1 MFETE
6 NYEFNEWITEPAHPA
21 PPSPKPPVAPVATS
35 ESPRPVAA
43 QQAAAS
49 EPARPVATPPQGRP
63 EPMTAASQAAAEHEP
78 IIEEPTKE
86 EGYDDYDYH
95 QEFEEQKPA
104 PPPKKKVNWALYAGF
119 GLLVIFTVF
128 VLFATKPKQE
138 GLPAGDLGPGV
149 VAVSGLRGHLTTR
162 WEGDSKTG
170 KLMYQLRIEPMED
183 RWQAGFSRVTSN
195 APSPLSLNVR
205 LLDVT
210 GFALCGKEID
220 FHFDPQ
226 TAGVPISVTAAPAAA
241 NGKKPSQT
249 ERLAAAQA
257 ARQSQIIQM
266 QAEEATRERGK
277 DIFQNQKTDDGQV
290 TAVNAQGALPCS
302 PDQYKR
308 ANYWDFN
315 TNFPT
320 LAEQAVLLDPKAAAR
335 SRKEFEPPEHP
346 DKRTL
351 ERLRQGFVFQGDDRV
366 TGYDP
371 VRGLLLAH
379 ERSFLVDKK
388 MGRDT
393 ATMWANNY
401 SLIHYRCD
409 QRGNCSLT
417 QAGGVLGLRARL
429 NE

>member
-1 MFETE
+1 MFESE
-6 NYEFNEWITEPAHPA
+6 NYEFEEWVTEPAHPA
-21 PPSPKPPVAPVATS
+21 QPSPKASAAA
-35 ESPRPVAA
+35 VAA
-43 QQAAAS
+43 P
-49 EPARPVATPPQGRP
+49 EPAEPAATPPAAT
-63 EPMTAASQAAAEHEP
+63 EPMRQAATQPPAPAYEP
-78 IIEEPTKE
+78 IVEEPAE
-86 EGYDDYDYH
+86 EVQEGYEEYDEVPEFVDPDEH
-95 QEFEEQKPA
+95 QPVQPH
-104 PPPKKKVNWALYAGF
+104 PKKKVNWALYAGF
-119 GLLVIFTVF
+119 ALLAVFTVF
-128 VLFATKPKQE
+128 VLVATRPKEQS
-138 GLPAGDLGPGV
+138 LPPGDLGPGV

-183 RWQAGFSRVTSN
+183 RWGRGFSRVTSN
-195 APSPLSLNVR
+195 PPSPLSLNVR

-220 FHFDPQ
+220 FRFDPQ
-226 TAGVPISVTAAPAAA
+226 TAGIPISVAPAVAG
-241 NGKKPSQT
+241 NGKKPSQA

-277 DIFQNQKTDDGQV
+277 DILQNQTTDDGQV
-290 TAVNAQGALPCS
+290 TAVNAQGSLPCS

-320 LAEQAVLLDPKAAAR
+320 LAEQAVLLDPRAAALA
-335 SRKEFEPPEHP
+335 RKEFEPPPHP
-346 DKRTL
+346 EKRTL
-351 ERLRQGFVFQGDDRV
+351 QKLGQGFVFQGDDRV

-371 VRGLLLAH
+371 VRGVLLAR

-388 MGRDT
+388 LGRDT
-393 ATMWANNY
+393 ATMWATNY